1 MTPTVPYGCSTFC
14 CTDLPLRKTLE
25 QIRAQTRR
33 IEILSEG
40 LHDLLTYSDVC
51 TGIAADFSV
60 HAPCSEI
67 NLAGLNVRMRN
78 AGLQV
83 IDDLCVICDAI
94 RATTLVV
101 HPGYSAWNSCKW
113 RSFVALFRS
122 LDALAAIQQ
131 EHDVRI
137 GIGNMGAWD
146 CCHFKR
152 PDLVQE
158 LQQRDLLECIPRNA
172 PCIIEVRTI
181 GDFEQSIAYLEGLP
195 ECGHTEVL
203 NKACGRPRPWQ

>member
-14 CTDLPLRKTLE
+14 CTDLPLRETLE

-40 LHDLLTYSDVC
+40 LHDLFTYSDVC

-60 HAPCSEI
+60 H
-67 NLAGLNVRMRN
+67 
-78 AGLQV
+78 
-83 IDDLCVICDAI
+83 
-94 RATTLVV
+94 
-101 HPGYSAWNSCKW
+101 
-113 RSFVALFRS
+113 
-122 LDALAAIQQ
+122 
-131 EHDVRI
+131 
-137 GIGNMGAWD
+137 
-146 CCHFKR
+146 
-152 PDLVQE
+152 
-158 LQQRDLLECIPRNA
+158 A

-203 NKACGRPRPWQ
+203 NKACGRPGPWQ